1 MMNFNCLSDFSTIK
15 SFEEKYEDSNIFDES
30 NISQFQECFEKIF
43 TQNKINNIDIDDE
56 LELSL
61 NEKPNAEEIIFSS
74 EENKVKTMDKYKE
87 ILSKNEIEVSNVNEL
102 SSIDE
107 ADNSVLKSKTIF
119 MNNVKKNNESFN
131 IITDKNQKNEAKNE
145 CENLLGKKRNLFNV
159 EVPTYFTIF
168 NYGNYNKYSRE
179 LIDEVLKSQKNSNNN
194 GKTSETEKKKTQKK
208 KKLLKRKENTDNIRK
223 KIKSRF
229 LKNLKNTINLKLKQA
244 GSTKFFSFLP
254 QNFIC
259 DISKQKN
266 KEVLNLS
273 LKEIF
278 SKNFCM
284 NKKDKD
290 LKKYYHNI
298 SVLEYLEQNP
308 DIVEKSNYNNFKKMK
323 YHQIFKEYLKSKEFE
338 MEIANL
344 KLEKEN
350 DKYIRKYIIKAN
362 NFLDFYLN

>member
-1 MMNFNCLSDFSTIK
+1 MNFNYLSDFSTIK
-15 SFEEKYEDSNIFDES
+15 SFEEKCDDSNIFDES

-43 TQNKINNIDIDDE
+43 TQNDINNKDIDDE
-56 LELSL
+56 LELGL
-61 NEKPNAEEIIFSS
+61 NEKPNVEEIIFSS
-74 EENKVKTMDKYKE
+74 DENKVKTMDKYKE
-87 ILSKNEIEVSNVNEL
+87 ILSKSEKDVSNIYEL

-107 ADNSVLKSKTIF
+107 ADNSGFKTKTIF
-119 MNNVKKNNESFN
+119 MNNMEKNNESFN
-131 IITDKNQKNEAKNE
+131 IIIEKNPKNETKNE
-145 CENLLGKKRNLFNV
+145 TKNESNNLLGKKRNLFNV
-159 EVPTYFTIF
+159 EVPTYFSIF
-168 NYGNYNKYSRE
+168 NYGNYNKYSRK
-179 LIDEVLKSQKNSNNN
+179 LIDEVLKSHNNE
-194 GKTSETEKKKTQKK
+194 KTSDIKNKKSQKK

-229 LKNLKNTINLKLKQA
+229 LKNLKNAINEKLRQA

-259 DISKQKN
+259 NISKQKN

-273 LKEIF
+273 LKEMF
-278 SKNFCM
+278 SKNFYI
-284 NKKDKD
+284 NEKDKD

-308 DIVEKSNYNNFKKMK
+308 DIVEKSNYNIFQKMK

-344 KLEKEN
+344 KQEKEN

-362 NFLDFYLN
+362 NFLDFFLN

>member
-1 MMNFNCLSDFSTIK
+1 
-15 SFEEKYEDSNIFDES
+15 
-30 NISQFQECFEKIF
+30 
-43 TQNKINNIDIDDE
+43 
-56 LELSL
+56 
-61 NEKPNAEEIIFSS
+61 
-74 EENKVKTMDKYKE
+74 MDKYKE
-87 ILSKNEIEVSNVNEL
+87 ILSKSEKDVSNIYEL

-107 ADNSVLKSKTIF
+107 ADNSGFKTKTIF
-119 MNNVKKNNESFN
+119 MNNTEKNNESFN
-131 IITDKNQKNEAKNE
+131 IIIEKNPKNETKNE
-145 CENLLGKKRNLFNV
+145 SNNLLGKKRNLFNV
-159 EVPTYFTIF
+159 EVPTYFSIF
-168 NYGNYNKYSRE
+168 NYGNYNKYSRK
-179 LIDEVLKSQKNSNNN
+179 LIDEVLKSHNNEKTADIKN
-194 GKTSETEKKKTQKK
+194 KKSQKK

-229 LKNLKNTINLKLKQA
+229 LKNLKNSINEKLRQA

-259 DISKQKN
+259 NISKQKN

-273 LKEIF
+273 LKEMF
-278 SKNFCM
+278 SKNFCI
-284 NKKDKD
+284 NEKDKD

-308 DIVEKSNYNNFKKMK
+308 DIVEKSNYNIFQKMK

-344 KLEKEN
+344 KQEKEN

-362 NFLDFYLN
+362 NFLDFFLN